1 MSRTVCSQCGA
12 PLLDDSKFCSHCG
25 AKVDDGIFRAEIKI
39 DEVAENRRAD
49 YETQESALR
58 QKQMKSDLRRN
69 KVRWILIGL
78 VGAIGVALF
87 ISAIVSKSVLVMVY
101 GMLAIVYAGYL
112 AIKAAFRK

>member
-1 MSRTVCSQCGA
+1 M
-12 PLLDDSKFCSHCG
+12 
-25 AKVDDGIFRAEIKI
+25 DDGIFRAEIKI
-39 DEVAENRRAD
+39 DDVAENRRAD

>member
-1 MSRTVCSQCGA
+1 MSRVVCSQCGA

-39 DEVAENRRAD
+39 DDVAENRRAD

-87 ISAIVSKSVLVMVY
+87 VCGILGGWTSNIFY
-101 GMLAIVYAGYL
+101 GMLVIVYAGYL